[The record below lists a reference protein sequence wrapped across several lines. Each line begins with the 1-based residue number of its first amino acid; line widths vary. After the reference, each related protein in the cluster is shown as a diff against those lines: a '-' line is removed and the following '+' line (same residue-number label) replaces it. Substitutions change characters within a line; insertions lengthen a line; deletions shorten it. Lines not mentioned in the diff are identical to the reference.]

1 MSGSCPE
8 CQRRPCYPAAAGG
21 NFASAGDASFGGG
34 ENAVG
39 TDGTIGPELI
49 VGMAVGLVLI
59 VGIIVTARSKAQRL
73 APSPV
78 SGGLP
83 VVGDSSDVATP
94 TSHEAWARC
103 RPSLLGCLIV

>member
-1 MSGSCPE
+1 MTRAGP
-8 CQRRPCYPAAAGG
+8 CQPSPLSRAFYGLDRCGVGG
-21 NFASAGDASFGGG
+21 VPKCEDPS
-34 ENAVG
+34 VG

-94 TSHEAWARC
+94 TSHEAWAPLC
-103 RPSLLGCLIV
+103 LGA